1 MDGETAK
8 AIMWLGLALLFGL
21 LGVGLAYVLWRTGRV
36 LRRAEQDL
44 HRTVDGVVPI
54 IAKAGVSM
62 DRVNDQ
68 LGKVDVMMDSAVDMT
83 QALDTTVRAVSHA
96 VVEPV
101 RAVSA
106 TMSGA
111 AEAARS
117 FRERVADGER
127 SEPFDDPF
135 AEPSEDPDA
144 DLDVAPAADSVPD
157 VPGDEDST

>member
-8 AIMWLGLALLFGL
+8 AIMWLGLALLFALAGL
-21 LGVGLAYVLWRTGRV
+21 GLGYVLWRVGRM

-44 HRTVDGVVPI
+44 HRTVDGVVPLM
-54 IAKAGVSM
+54 AKAGVSM

-83 QALDTTVRAVSHA
+83 QSLDTTVRAVSHA

-101 RAVSA
+101 KVVSTTLA
-106 TMSGA
+106 GA

-117 FRERVADGER
+117 FRDRLG
-127 SEPFDDPF
+127 
-135 AEPSEDPDA
+135 EDPLDETAGDA
-144 DLDVAPAADSVPD
+144 GASDAAAGAATAASAQPTTEPA
-157 VPGDEDST
+157 E

>member
-1 MDGETAK
+1 VDGDTAK

-21 LGVGLAYVLWRTGRV
+21 AGVGLAYVLWRTGRI
-36 LRRAEQDL
+36 LRRAEKDL

-83 QALDTTVRAVSHA
+83 EALDTTVRAVSHA
-96 VVEPV
+96 IVEPV
-101 RAVSA
+101 RAVSSTVA
-106 TMSGA
+106 GA

-117 FRERVADGER
+117 FRERVGD
-127 SEPFDDPF
+127 EPLEEDLDP
-135 AEPSEDPDA
+135 EPDA
-144 DLDVAPAADSVPD
+144 PADVEVSN
-157 VPGDEDST
+157 

>member
-1 MDGETAK
+1 MLDGDTAK
-8 AIMWLGLALLFGL
+8 AIMWLGLALLFALAGL
-21 LGVGLAYVLWRTGRV
+21 GLAYVLWRTGRI
-36 LRRAEQDL
+36 LRRAERDL

-83 QALDTTVRAVSHA
+83 EALDTTVRSISHA

-101 RAVSA
+101 RAVSSTFA
-106 TMSGA
+106 GA

-117 FRERVADGER
+117 FRQRVGE
-127 SEPFDDPF
+127 EPGSAVDDPEPVGA
-135 AEPSEDPDA
+135 AEGEVSN
-144 DLDVAPAADSVPD
+144 
-157 VPGDEDST
+157 

>member
-1 MDGETAK
+1 LDGDTAK
-8 AIMWLGLALLFGL
+8 AIMWLGLALLFALAGL
-21 LGVGLAYVLWRTGRV
+21 GLGYVLWRTGRI

-68 LGKVDVMMDSAVDMT
+68 LGKVDIMMDSAVDMT
-83 QALDTTVRAVSHA
+83 DALDTTVRSISHA

-101 RAVSA
+101 RAVSSTFA
-106 TMSGA
+106 GA

-117 FRERVADGER
+117 FRQRVG
-127 SEPFDDPF
+127 
-135 AEPSEDPDA
+135 EDPAGDA
-144 DLDVAPAADSVPD
+144 PDPEPVGAAEGEVSN
-157 VPGDEDST
+157 